1 VRLLAAVGLAVLA
14 AGVVLGFIPALSDG
28 GGCGSPFAP
37 ASDITRPA
45 ACGDRLAGQRTP
57 ALALV
62 LVGAGLG
69 MAGFVLHLTDPV
81 RPTTTEQRPY

>member
-1 VRLLAAVGLAVLA
+1 VRLLAAVGLALLA
-14 AGVVLGFIPALSDG
+14 AGVVLGFIPALSDD

-37 ASDITRPA
+37 ASDIARPA

-69 MAGFVLHLTDPV
+69 VAGFVLHLTDPV
-81 RPTTTEQRPY
+81 RPPAEQQRY